1 MYRFWKHKSA
11 EVCMQTACCCWT
23 LRCCSGRGLSETFQ
37 SWGRKSVD
45 KAEVASIVKE
55 VESVQG
61 QMKTGPHIQEFSS
74 LSGLKQMPVKTYHR
88 PLAVPLCPQ
97 VWTATSPGKSEFRLF
112 LSTWTQGAAHSL
124 SRLHVSFVLI
134 SFQEPFGEIDSR
146 YKADLSPENAKL
158 LNTFLNQI
166 GLDAFL
172 LELHEMMILKL
183 KNPKIA
189 ESFNPEWRYGLA
201 SLPSE
206 AHIQHSAMSPKIFH
220 SRGNC
225 SCLTAEFGFLLI
237 YHCCSVTKPCPS
249 PWQPHDW

>member
-1 MYRFWKHKSA
+1 MAS
-11 EVCMQTACCCWT
+11 CCPPG
-23 LRCCSGRGLSETFQ
+23 LRE
-37 SWGRKSVD
+37 
-45 KAEVASIVKE
+45 
-55 VESVQG
+55 
-61 QMKTGPHIQEFSS
+61 PHIPF
-74 LSGLKQMPVKTYHR
+74 
-88 PLAVPLCPQ
+88 
-97 VWTATSPGKSEFRLF
+97 PGF
-112 LSTWTQGAAHSL
+112 
-124 SRLHVSFVLI
+124 HVSFILT
-134 SFQEPFGEIDSR
+134 SFQEPFGEIIPR

-206 AHIQHSAMSPKIFH
+206 AHIQHPAMSPRIFH
-220 SRGNC
+220 SHGNC

-237 YHCCSVTKPCPS
+237 YHCCSITKSCPTF
-249 PWQPHDW
+249 WQPHE

>member
-1 MYRFWKHKSA
+1 MQAFNRCQLKHIVALWRILSAHKS
-11 EVCMQTACCCWT
+11 ELM
-23 LRCCSGRGLSETFQ
+23 LRQEKVSL
-37 SWGRKSVD
+37 
-45 KAEVASIVKE
+45 ASPCPPGPR
-55 VESVQG
+55 ESHF
-61 QMKTGPHIQEFSS
+61 PF
-74 LSGLKQMPVKTYHR
+74 
-88 PLAVPLCPQ
+88 
-97 VWTATSPGKSEFRLF
+97 PGF
-112 LSTWTQGAAHSL
+112 
-124 SRLHVSFVLI
+124 HVSLVLL

-249 PWQPHDW
+249 PWQPHE